1 MRSYRPL
8 IIIPLLI
15 LLLILMGITSFVM
28 PKKEIIG
35 AWVSQENPEYKL
47 EFFQNGICKD
57 FYANQEHKQYHYTIS
72 TECDENSAY
81 RSLFIKI
88 IDDEGFF
95 SKCYELKGVNEN
107 NDGIL
112 VISDTQTAEEYKYT
126 RIDN

>member
-1 MRSYRPL
+1 MKSYRPL
-8 IIIPLLI
+8 IIIPLSI

-47 EFFQNGICKD
+47 EFLQNGICKD
-57 FYANQEHKQYHYTIS
+57 YYANKEHKKYHYTIS
-72 TECDENSAY
+72 TQCDENSTY

-88 IDDEGFF
+88 EDNEGFF
-95 SKCYELKGVNEN
+95 SKCYELKGVNEG

-112 VISDTQTAEEYKYT
+112 VLADMDKDEEYLYT
-126 RIDN
+126 KIDN